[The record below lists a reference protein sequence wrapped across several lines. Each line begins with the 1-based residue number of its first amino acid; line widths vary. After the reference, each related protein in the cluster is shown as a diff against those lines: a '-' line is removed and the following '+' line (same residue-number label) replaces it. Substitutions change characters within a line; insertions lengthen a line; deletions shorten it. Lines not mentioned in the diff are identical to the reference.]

1 MRKNQSLFALI
12 LVLSVLFAACSG
24 PKTLP
29 DEPYTPVEYKL
40 YPCPEGAYV
49 GDTMPFVTDDGTLEL
64 YYLYDTDHNGQG
76 YHPIYKYSTTNFCG
90 YVDASEQHP
99 ASWVH
104 LRDEGHQRRGSLCL
118 RLVGNLP
125 VSRTHQPHL
134 IAAAF
139 LTSPVL
145 QVSVTTMC

>member
-1 MRKNQSLFALI
+1 MKERQGLATGAP
-12 LVLSVLFAACSG
+12 VLG
-24 PKTLP
+24 
-29 DEPYTPVEYKL
+29 
-40 YPCPEGAYV
+40 V
-49 GDTMPFVTDDGTLEL
+49 GRW
-64 YYLYDTDHNGQG
+64 
-76 YHPIYKYSTTNFCG
+76 S
-90 YVDASEQHP
+90 SEQHP

-104 LRDEGHQRRGSLCL
+104 LRDEGHQRHGSLCL